1 MTAPSDLAN
10 IGTLLSG
17 PKPGGSAK
25 TWSKRLEALRSMS
38 SRCRPT
44 ARGLTSATPSST
56 GVVKGFC
63 WTYFG
68 CAWAVDS
75 VVMSVVERVVRSV
88 VARIVVAAAL
98 GRLGVFVVFGCCC
111 CSTADGCI
119 GGICV
124 LSQDDSICTLS
135 LAFWSEAGF
144 ASVGRSASAFPAA
157 VHRSAVS
164 LIVDRL
170 RCGRWNG

>member
-38 SRCRPT
+38 RRCRPT
-44 ARGLTSATPSST
+44 ARGLTSAMPSST

-63 WTYFG
+63 GVNLG
-68 CAWAVDS
+68 CAAVADF
-75 VVMSVVERVVRSV
+75 VVMRVVVSVMRSV
-88 VARIVVAAAL
+88 VAMVVLAAVW
-98 GRLGVFVVFGCCC
+98 GRLGVVGGVLMWWSCC
-111 CSTADGCI
+111 TAAGCI

-124 LSQDDSICTLS
+124 LSQDDFDLYVESCVL
-135 LAFWSEAGF
+135 
-144 ASVGRSASAFPAA
+144 V
-157 VHRSAVS
+157 
-164 LIVDRL
+164 
-170 RCGRWNG
+170 